1 MKDKNEFFREIEI
14 EFLIHELKDPVS
26 IIETGVRTLL
36 ERRETHGPLSV
47 RQEKTL
53 KRVLRNAQ
61 KARSMMHGL
70 LEIGRS
76 QAGCFACSSFPL
88 VPTVR
93 DTLMEAVE
101 SVCPPVFEQITL
113 LENPEETIAFLSSQ
127 CIHVHVDSEVSQIEM
142 NQDVV
147 KFRQIAGN
155 LIKNA
160 LHHRRQRVDICL
172 GCRNEMMWLEVSD
185 DGPGIG
191 AEHHEMIFRRYTQ
204 IHASDALSRS
214 GHGLGL
220 AGALILAQSMGGS
233 IEIVSQKDK
242 GAMFRLT
249 LPLALNFQGQDSL
262 LATAESIFPKGDDES
277 G

>member
-1 MKDKNEFFREIEI
+1 MKNKNEFFREIEI

-26 IIETGVRTLL
+26 VIETGVRTLL
-36 ERRETHGPLSV
+36 ERRDTHGTLSP

-53 KRVLRNAQ
+53 KRVLRNAR

-76 QAGCFACSSFPL
+76 QAGCFACSHFLL
-88 VPTVR
+88 VPTVQ

-101 SVCPPVFEQITL
+101 SVCPPAFDQITL
-113 LENPEETIAFLSSQ
+113 LDNPEETMAFLSGQ
-127 CIHVHVDSEVSQIEM
+127 CIHVHIDSEVSRIAM
-142 NQDVV
+142 NQDEI

-160 LHHRRQRVDICL
+160 LHHRKQRMDIGL
-172 GCRNEMMWLEVSD
+172 GCRNNMMWLEVSD

-191 AEHHEMIFRRYTQ
+191 AEHHKMIFRRYTQ
-204 IHASDALSRS
+204 VNAGDALSRP

-220 AGALILAQSMGGS
+220 AGALILAKSMGGN
-233 IEIVSQKDK
+233 IEIISQKGS
-242 GAMFRLT
+242 GATFRLT
-249 LPLALNFQGQDSL
+249 LPLALDPQDEDLPSPTL
-262 LATAESIFPKGDDES
+262 
-277 G
+277 

>member
-1 MKDKNEFFREIEI
+1 MKKENNFFREIEI

-26 IIETGVRTLL
+26 VIETGIRMLL
-36 ERRETHGPLSV
+36 ERRETLGPLSP

-61 KARSMMHGL
+61 KARVMMHGL

-76 QAGCFACSSFPL
+76 QAGCFACSSFQL

-93 DTLMEAVE
+93 DILMEAVE
-101 SVCPPVFEQITL
+101 SVCPPVFDQIDSL
-113 LENPEETIAFLSSQ
+113 DSPEEIHEYLSSQ
-127 CIHVHVDSEVSQIEM
+127 CINMHMDPEISGLELI
-142 NQDVV
+142 QDEV

-160 LHHRRQRVDICL
+160 LHHRKGRVDIGL
-172 GCRNEMMWLEVSD
+172 GCRNRTMWLEVSD

-191 AEHHEMIFRRYTQ
+191 AEHHEMVFRRYTR
-204 IHASDALSRS
+204 IKADDALSRT

-220 AGALILAQSMGGS
+220 AGALILAQSMGGT
-233 IEIVSQKDK
+233 IEIISRKGK
-242 GAMFRLT
+242 GATFRLI
-249 LPLALNFQGQDSL
+249 LPLALNPQEEDLPSS
-262 LATAESIFPKGDDES
+262 TR
-277 G
+277 